1 MNSDQTLIF
10 VCIMMIF
17 QRFSIGSMI
26 GGPVLI
32 NVMIASIFQGL
43 FWVIFFIIRK
53 DLKVFDIEVKK

>member
-1 MNSDQTLIF
+1 
-10 VCIMMIF
+10 MIF
-17 QRFSIGSMI
+17 QGFSIGLMI